1 MNNQLSNQIEQSR
14 TKESDQDSDV
24 IANLQGAVTLLKAR
38 IDAMEKRF
46 SERQEHLQSLS
57 LLLPLARVSY
67 TFSELIQV
75 TSVVRLHKKAV
86 LCIKAMSEVQT
97 PIPLGTPLNKSLFNV
112 KITSHDLAFS
122 GREIIS
128 TQEVPFRYLTQRE
141 AEAEG
146 LDVHSPPLSEAHFII
161 TFILDKPV
169 TYKIGVYRPL
179 SSMTTQRQELEI
191 KSHVAQTGSSTFGEA
206 PLPTI
211 KHQKDEVFASP
222 SPGHRPISSYPA
234 TSPQASVFSSFSTP
248 PASML
253 KAQTEGDFA
262 VPSTGST
269 SYAIPDRVSSS
280 SPFSVTSPTISA
292 QSFSMVPS
300 HSSSAYPVSSSPMV
314 SSMMSS
320 SFKHAPL
327 FSAPSPS
334 PPSFQSY
341 STVVSAVPSHVP
353 LSISP
358 MPTSVLGS
366 TTPPLLPPLQSAS
379 PYSSISG
386 SSTGN
391 DAPIDVL
398 GRTPAPSYMSGT
410 PFVTTLSSSLVQSGQ
425 IGSVASSIS
434 SSGLNPPSQ
443 SSISGVRGRH
453 LTTLHIPTSPI
464 FIRYAFAFNEK
475 KSAAGLAVSDHG
487 LCLSY
492 ERDAVGRRM
501 GVTDEV
507 MEGSSFFWRMR
518 IKHLAPS
525 TPMLLGI
532 VDESLWMPGQTL
544 TSLKGAVVVDVQDL
558 SVFVNGEQQ
567 RIFAR
572 QEKYQLK
579 EGSCIDFYLDCK
591 DEKLYISLD
600 EMPAK
605 EIKEITP
612 FPQKWIAAAELYSHG
627 DAVQLEF
634 PYPRIVIDHSDDE
647 DQEERIWREQAEL
660 VYMQNPPLSVPE
672 PTWTS
677 DKQFEETPKKIE
689 TPGNEEEETED
700 DDCNPKPV
708 QI

>member
-14 TKESDQDSDV
+14 TKEGDQESDA
-24 IANLQGAVTLLKAR
+24 IANLQVAISFLKSR
-38 IDAMEKRF
+38 VDAMEKRF
-46 SERQEHLQSLS
+46 SERQEQIQSLS

-97 PIPLGTPLNKSLFNV
+97 PIPLGTPLSKSLFNV
-112 KITSHDLAFS
+112 KVTSHDLAFS

-179 SSMTTQRQELEI
+179 NSMTTQRQELQI

-292 QSFSMVPS
+292 QNYLMAPS

-320 SFKHAPL
+320 SFKHAPFL
-327 FSAPSPS
+327 SVPTPS
-334 PPSFQSY
+334 PPSFQQI
-341 STVVSAVPSHVP
+341 PSHVP

-386 SSTGN
+386 TASGN
-391 DAPIDVL
+391 EATIDIL

-425 IGSVASSIS
+425 LGSAASSIS
-434 SSGLNPPSQ
+434 SSGMYA
-443 SSISGVRGRH
+443 SSLQTTSGGRGRH

-612 FPQKWIAAAELYSHG
+612 FPQKWIAAAELYCHG

-660 VYMQNPPLSVPE
+660 VYMQNLPISTPE
-672 PTWTS
+672 PSWTP
-677 DKQFEETPKKIE
+677 DKQFEGTPKKIE
-689 TPGNEEEETED
+689 TPKNEDDETED
-700 DDCNPKPV
+700 DDDDNPQPV
-708 QI
+708 HISR